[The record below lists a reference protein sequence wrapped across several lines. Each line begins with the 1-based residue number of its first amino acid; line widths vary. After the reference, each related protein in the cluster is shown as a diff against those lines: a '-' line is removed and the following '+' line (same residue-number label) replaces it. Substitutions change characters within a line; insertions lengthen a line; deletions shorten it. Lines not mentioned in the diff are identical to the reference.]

1 MNFEPGVIAIAIAML
16 LFYLRLA
23 QIRGHKRKE
32 RRQEQLARMRSKR
45 KGRVNDPQGFYRP
58 NYEVGNYYL
67 LALGVVLMLMG
78 MALRTTNIMPA
89 IYQPYWWGIVTAG
102 VVAFIF
108 CVK

>member
-1 MNFEPGVIAIAIAML
+1 MKFEPGVIAIAAAML

-32 RRQEQLARMRSKR
+32 RRQEQLARMRSRR
-45 KGRVNDPQGFYRP
+45 KGRVNDPEGYYRP
-58 NYEVGNYYL
+58 NYEVGNYYF
-67 LALGVVLMLMG
+67 LALGVVLMLGG
-78 MALRTTNIMPA
+78 MLLKTSDILPALYR
-89 IYQPYWWGIVTAG
+89 PYWWEVVTVG